1 MIFGK
6 QALPKNRG
14 ACVDSQIWQ
23 MKNMDRDAN
32 VLSWRLFF
40 NWRYTHAD
48 GVGEVRVQE
57 VEDLDS
63 SFVHVQPPS
72 GIRWR
77 RGYGWDMLD
86 YLEHGEERTSLV
98 ILFLLSRKP
107 GSCSKCTD
115 KDQIL

>member
-1 MIFGK
+1 
-6 QALPKNRG
+6 
-14 ACVDSQIWQ
+14 

-77 RGYGWDMLD
+77 RGYGGDMLD
-86 YLEHGEERTSLV
+86 YFGAQRGADVAGYTVFIIKETRF
-98 ILFLLSRKP
+98 LFKMYR
-107 GSCSKCTD
+107 
-115 KDQIL
+115 